1 MLPGILPNMLEII
14 ENWGRWSGMVAVK
27 LTDNIS
33 GSITF
38 ENILSIRVLEC
49 LVILVGCN
57 IKGINEVETRES
69 KH

>member
-1 MLPGILPNMLEII
+1 MLEII
-14 ENWGRWSGMVAVK
+14 ENWGRWSGMVAIK

-49 LVILVGCN
+49 LVILVGWN

-69 KH
+69 KN